1 MKNEYPKIHFLLFQ
15 PLSKFETALL
25 KSRSMKPEKS
35 ILFYGVKKSS
45 STMSNMALSALASTA
60 SVSLSTTVTSE
71 SVSATSTLGHMNSD
85 AESNQTALVPR
96 KPAPVVNACEGIF
109 PDYRKKKFQDRVNA
123 FVLYATIPDTAM
135 YSSGV
140 GSLNNTNMFH
150 RSCTGMGMIRY
161 TKIGN
166 IHACD
171 TCHVEFYVSLDMCV
185 FESKCLNPLNPK
197 LHLSYSD
204 EWSKS
209 KISEAEHV

>member
-1 MKNEYPKIHFLLFQ
+1 MNNEYPKIHFLRFQ
-15 PLSKFETALL
+15 SLSKFKTALL

-71 SVSATSTLGHMNSD
+71 SVLATSTLGHGNSD

-109 PDYRKKKFQDRVNA
+109 PDYWKKFQDRINA

-150 RSCTGMGMIRY
+150 SSCTGMGMIRY

-185 FESKCLNPLNPK
+185 FES
-197 LHLSYSD
+197 
-204 EWSKS
+204 
-209 KISEAEHV
+209 

>member
-1 MKNEYPKIHFLLFQ
+1 MKNEYPKIHFLHFQ
-15 PLSKFETALL
+15 SLSKFKTALL

-45 STMSNMALSALASTA
+45 STLSNMALSTLASTA
-60 SVSLSTTVTSE
+60 TVSISTTVTSE
-71 SVSATSTLGHMNSD
+71 SVLPTSTLDHGNSD
-85 AESNQTALVPR
+85 AELNQTILVPR

-109 PDYRKKKFQDRVNA
+109 PDYRKKKFQEKINA
-123 FVLYATIPDTAM
+123 FVMYATIPDTAM
-135 YSSGV
+135 YSSGI

-150 RSCTGMGMIRY
+150 RKCTGMGMIRY

-185 FESKCLNPLNPK
+185 FES
-197 LHLSYSD
+197 
-204 EWSKS
+204 
-209 KISEAEHV
+209 